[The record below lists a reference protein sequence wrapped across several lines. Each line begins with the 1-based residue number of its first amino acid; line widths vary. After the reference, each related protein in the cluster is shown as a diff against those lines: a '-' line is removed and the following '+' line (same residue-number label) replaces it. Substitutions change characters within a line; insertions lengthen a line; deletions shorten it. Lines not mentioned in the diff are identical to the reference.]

1 MTPDILILSL
11 LFFFFFP
18 LIRFRSP
25 GAHLSSGHP
34 LTYRLRCSGD
44 LSMGVKVWRAEGNIE
59 GATGK
64 TKTLA

>member
-11 LFFFFFP
+11 FFFFS
-18 LIRFRSP
+18 LICFRSP
-25 GAHLSSGHP
+25 VAHLSSGHP

-44 LSMGVKVWRAEGNIE
+44 LSMGVRVWRVEGNIE
-59 GATGK
+59 GAAGK